1 MLIKINSENGSLG
14 KIINNDELY
23 NNMNSLIVDSKSL
36 VNDIKDNPTKY
47 LRAYFEAKKK

>member
-1 MLIKINSENGSLG
+1 M
-14 KIINNDELY
+14 INNDDLY
-23 NNMNSLIVDSKSL
+23 NNINGLIVDSRSL